1 MDSKGIRVK
10 KTNADTVFDR
20 LNLIFWIVLLIVVLY
35 PLWLILVASVS
46 DPDAVMMGK
55 AFLLPVGFSLIGYEA
70 VFQHAGLLRSYA
82 NSVFY
87 TISGSALSVIVT
99 MMAAYALTR
108 NFAGKKV
115 VNFIII
121 LTMFFSGG
129 LIPQFLMNRS
139 LGLYNTIF
147 LMITIN
153 CVSVWNLMVARTYIA
168 ATVPNELFEAASI
181 DGASHFTYF
190 FRIVLPLSGT
200 IIAVLAVYYGVARW
214 NDYFTALVYI
224 RDRFKLPLQTIL
236 REIIAT
242 LTTSTSDAEFFS
254 AYANDTQAI
263 SEAIRKAQVAKYCC
277 IVVSTAPTVVLYMLM
292 QKYFVKGV
300 LIGSLKG

>member
-1 MDSKGIRVK
+1 MGVK
-10 KTNADTVFDR
+10 IKNTGADKVFDVANF
-20 LNLIFWIVLLIVVLY
+20 LFWIVLLGVILY

-46 DPDAVMMGK
+46 EPDAVMLGK
-55 AFLLPVGFSLIGYEA
+55 AFLWPVGFSWIGYEA
-70 VFQHAGLLRSYA
+70 VFQHKELLSSYA

-87 TISGSALSVIVT
+87 TVVGSALSVSVT

-108 NFAGKKV
+108 KFRGKKA
-115 VNFIII
+115 VNLYIII
-121 LTMFFSGG
+121 TMFFSGG

-139 LGLYNTIF
+139 LGLYNTVLI
-147 LMITIN
+147 MIIIN
-153 CVSVWNLMVARTYIA
+153 SVSVWNLMVARTFIA
-168 ATVPNELFEAASI
+168 SNVPDELYEAAAI

-200 IIAVLAVYYGVARW
+200 IIAVLTVYYAVARW

-224 RDRFKLPLQTIL
+224 RDRVKLPLQTVL
-236 REIIAT
+236 REVIAT
-242 LTTSTSDAEFFS
+242 LTTSTSDADFFA
-254 AYANDTQAI
+254 AYANDSEAI

-277 IVVSTAPTVVLYMLM
+277 IVVSTVPTVILYMLM

>member
-1 MDSKGIRVK
+1 MKIKSTG
-10 KTNADTVFDR
+10 ADKVFDVA
-20 LNLIFWIVLLIVVLY
+20 NLLFWILLLGVILY

-46 DPDAVMMGK
+46 EPDAVMLGK
-55 AFLLPVGFSLIGYEA
+55 AFLWPIGFSWIGYEA
-70 VFQHAGLLRSYA
+70 VFQHKELLSSYA

-87 TISGSALSVIVT
+87 TVAGSALSVAIT

-108 NFAGKKV
+108 KFRGKKA
-115 VNFIII
+115 VNLYIII
-121 LTMFFSGG
+121 TMFFSGG

-139 LGLYNTIF
+139 LGLYNTVFI
-147 LMITIN
+147 MIIIN
-153 CVSVWNLMVARTYIA
+153 CVSVWNLMVARTFIA
-168 ATVPNELFEAASI
+168 SNVPDELYEAAAI

-200 IIAVLAVYYGVARW
+200 IIAVLTVYYAVARW

-224 RDRFKLPLQTIL
+224 RDRVKLPLQTVL
-236 REIIAT
+236 REVIAT
-242 LTTSTSDAEFFS
+242 LTTSTSDADFFA
-254 AYANDTQAI
+254 AYANDSEAI

-277 IVVSTAPTVVLYMLM
+277 IVVSTVPTVILYMLM

>member
-1 MDSKGIRVK
+1 MGVK
-10 KTNADTVFDR
+10 IKNTGADKVFDVANF
-20 LNLIFWIVLLIVVLY
+20 LFWIVLLGVILY

-46 DPDAVMMGK
+46 EPDAVMLGK
-55 AFLLPVGFSLIGYEA
+55 AFLWPVGFSWIGYEA
-70 VFQHAGLLRSYA
+70 VFQHKELLSSYA

-87 TISGSALSVIVT
+87 TVVGSALSVSVT

-108 NFAGKKV
+108 KFRGKKA
-115 VNFIII
+115 VNLYIII
-121 LTMFFSGG
+121 TMFFSGG

-139 LGLYNTIF
+139 LGLYNTVLI
-147 LMITIN
+147 MIIIN
-153 CVSVWNLMVARTYIA
+153 SVSVWNLMVARTFIA
-168 ATVPNELFEAASI
+168 SNVPDELYEAAAI

-200 IIAVLAVYYGVARW
+200 IIAVLTVYYAVARW

-224 RDRFKLPLQTIL
+224 RDRVKLPLQTVL
-236 REIIAT
+236 REVIAT
-242 LTTSTSDAEFFS
+242 LTTSTSDADFFA
-254 AYANDTQAI
+254 AYANDSQAI

-277 IVVSTAPTVVLYMLM
+277 IVVSTVPTVILYMLM

>member
-1 MDSKGIRVK
+1 MGVK
-10 KTNADTVFDR
+10 IKSTGADKVFDVA
-20 LNLIFWIVLLIVVLY
+20 NLLFWILLLGVILY

-46 DPDAVMMGK
+46 EPDAVMLGK
-55 AFLLPVGFSLIGYEA
+55 AFLWPIGFSWIGYEA
-70 VFQHAGLLRSYA
+70 VFQHKELLSSYA

-87 TISGSALSVIVT
+87 TVAGSALSVAIT

-108 NFAGKKV
+108 KFRGKKA
-115 VNFIII
+115 VNLYIII
-121 LTMFFSGG
+121 TMFFSGG

-139 LGLYNTIF
+139 LGLYNTVFI
-147 LMITIN
+147 MIIIN
-153 CVSVWNLMVARTYIA
+153 CVSVWNLMVARTFIA
-168 ATVPNELFEAASI
+168 SNVPDELYEAAAI

-200 IIAVLAVYYGVARW
+200 IIAVLTVYYAVARW

-224 RDRFKLPLQTIL
+224 RDRVKLPLQTVL
-236 REIIAT
+236 REVIAT
-242 LTTSTSDAEFFS
+242 LTTSTSDADFFA
-254 AYANDTQAI
+254 AYANDSEAI

-277 IVVSTAPTVVLYMLM
+277 IVVSTVPTVILYMLM

>member
-1 MDSKGIRVK
+1 MGIK
-10 KTNADTVFDR
+10 IKSTGADKVFDAA
-20 LNLIFWIVLLIVVLY
+20 NLLFWILLLGVILY

-46 DPDAVMMGK
+46 EPDAVMLGR
-55 AFLLPVGFSLIGYEA
+55 AFLLPVGFSWIGYEA
-70 VFQHAGLLRSYA
+70 VFQHKELLSSYA

-87 TISGSALSVIVT
+87 TVVGSAISVAVT

-108 NFAGKKV
+108 TFRGKKA
-115 VNFIII
+115 VNLYIII
-121 LTMFFSGG
+121 TMFFSGG

-139 LGLYNTIF
+139 LGLYNTVFI
-147 LMITIN
+147 MIIIN
-153 CVSVWNLMVARTYIA
+153 CVSVWNLMVARTFIA
-168 ATVPNELFEAASI
+168 SNVPDELYEAAAI

-200 IIAVLAVYYGVARW
+200 IIAVLTVYYAVARW

-224 RDRFKLPLQTIL
+224 RDRVKLPLQTVL
-236 REIIAT
+236 REVIAT
-242 LTTSTSDAEFFS
+242 LTTSTSDADFFA
-254 AYANDTQAI
+254 AYANDSEAI

-277 IVVSTAPTVVLYMLM
+277 IVVSTVPTVILYMLM

>member
-1 MDSKGIRVK
+1 MGVK
-10 KTNADTVFDR
+10 IKSTGADKVFDVA
-20 LNLIFWIVLLIVVLY
+20 NLLFWILLLGVILY

-46 DPDAVMMGK
+46 EPDAVMLGK
-55 AFLLPVGFSLIGYEA
+55 AFLWPVGFSWIGYEA
-70 VFQHAGLLRSYA
+70 VFQHKELLSSYA

-87 TISGSALSVIVT
+87 TVVGSALSVAVT

-108 NFAGKKV
+108 KFRGKKA
-115 VNFIII
+115 VNLYIII
-121 LTMFFSGG
+121 TMFFSGG

-139 LGLYNTIF
+139 LGLYNTVFI
-147 LMITIN
+147 MIILN
-153 CVSVWNLMVARTYIA
+153 CVSVWNLMVARTFIA
-168 ATVPNELFEAASI
+168 SNVPDELYEAAAI

-200 IIAVLAVYYGVARW
+200 IIAVLTVYYAVARW

-224 RDRFKLPLQTIL
+224 RDRVKLPLQTVL
-236 REIIAT
+236 REVIAT
-242 LTTSTSDAEFFS
+242 LTTSTSDADFFA
-254 AYANDTQAI
+254 AYANDSEAI

-277 IVVSTAPTVVLYMLM
+277 IVVSTVPTVILYMLM